1 MILDSTWIS
10 SFSVTIQARVTRNLL
25 QGLSKKIL
33 TLNVF
38 HVFVNLER
46 KVFITVL

>member
-1 MILDSTWIS
+1 MILDSTCIS

-25 QGLSKKIL
+25 QGLSKIL